1 MLREDPRQHLRLH
14 RQHNRIRV
22 LGEKLVVAGEGLDA
36 NLCQRRKFARRGI
49 GDKNVL
55 RCRGARGHKPARD
68 GSAHGARAN
77 DAYDLLDLLGHG
89 AYASRSPSAT
99 SLSMSPWVSSMPAG
113 STAKTRSPS
122 ASTEPATP

>member
-14 RQHNRIRV
+14 RQHNRV
-22 LGEKLVVAGEGLDA
+22 GFLGEKLVVAGEGLDA
-36 NLCQRRKFARRGI
+36 KLCQRRKLARGGV
-49 GDKNVL
+49 GDKNML
-55 RCRGARGHKPARD
+55 RCRGARGREPARN
-68 GSAHGARAN
+68 GGAHGACAN
-77 DAYDLLDLLGHG
+77 DAYDLLDLFGHG